1 MHHHDRIPVSPGVR
15 LLRHLVPLCTVA
27 VALCG
32 LFACADPA
40 DDRAREVISF
50 AEPIRYTVVKGDSL
64 SKIGKAHGCTADDL
78 VSWNDLD
85 SDVIEPGQELLV
97 WAIPKTTLPDPT
109 VFASADAADDGT
121 RRRRIGGARPSPR
134 PSSGSS
140 GRASPRPSPRIA
152 SAGTDGSSPALPDR
166 PRSVQG
172 SGLFGSGL
180 DLGDDDGLADAVNDL
195 ERGSGPA
202 VGGRRATG
210 DMRNLGAERSG
221 AIDHRPTRV
230 QNGPSFGN
238 GTVRT
243 PSLRM
248 PAAKRC
254 KSQGTRRLGDDDMDA
269 GAGLSNGAIKSS
281 IGRVLGTTRR
291 CMPSG
296 TKGRFQVI
304 VELKVGCDGRV
315 KNAYTINGGG
325 APGAVTDC
333 IERVLSHAS
342 FPAHDLPDGQSFQ
355 YPINYNF

>member
-1 MHHHDRIPVSPGVR
+1 VR
-15 LLRHLVPLCTVA
+15 GWASICA
-27 VALCG
+27 IALPILA
-32 LFACADPA
+32 LFACDDPA

-50 AEPIRYTVVKGDSL
+50 AEPVRYTVVSGDSL
-64 SKIGKAHGCTADDL
+64 SKIGDEHGCTAEDL
-78 VSWNDLD
+78 MSWNDLD

-97 WAIPKTTLPDPT
+97 WTIPKPSLPDPT
-109 VFASADAADDGT
+109 MFASAEDDASGA
-121 RRRRIGGARPSPR
+121 RRRRIGG
-134 PSSGSS
+134 
-140 GRASPRPSPRIA
+140 PRPSPRRA
-152 SAGTDGSSPALPDR
+152 SAPSGAPGRPVASGNDEPDAPSGGAALPDR

-172 SGLFGSGL
+172 SGIFGSGL
-180 DLGDDDGLADAVNDL
+180 DLGSDDGLADAVNDL

-230 QNGPSFGN
+230 QNGPSFGD
-238 GTVRT
+238 GKVRT
-243 PSLRM
+243 PKLRM
-248 PAAKRC
+248 PAAKSC
-254 KSQGTRRLGDDDMDA
+254 KAQGTRALGDDDMDA
-269 GAGLSNGAIKSS
+269 GAGLSNSAIKSS

-296 TKGRFQVI
+296 TSGRFQVI

-325 APGAVTDC
+325 APSAVTDC
-333 IERVLSHAS
+333 IESVLSHAS
-342 FPAHDLPDGQSFQ
+342 FPAHDLPSGQSFQ